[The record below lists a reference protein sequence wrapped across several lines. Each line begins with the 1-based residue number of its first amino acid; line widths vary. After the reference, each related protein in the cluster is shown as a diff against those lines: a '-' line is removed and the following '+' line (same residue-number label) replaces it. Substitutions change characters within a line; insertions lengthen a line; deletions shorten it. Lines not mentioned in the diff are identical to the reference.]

1 VISNI
6 NLFLHG
12 RDRRE
17 TKSYDYGDGQ
27 KGIFKNF
34 FSVNRNMKKKRR
46 KRWKWKKQN
55 WKYMLLSSW

>member
-46 KRWKWKKQN
+46 KR
-55 WKYMLLSSW
+55 